1 MKVVGFLSSVFY
13 LFMATTTADA
23 KTETICVDQYNHGS
37 IVESKAKSQ
46 TWQVSSSMERGQD
59 TKEVEVPH
67 TRIWCKWLFFLGF
80 LCPILWVIGSKL
92 SLNDFNAQNGFIWKK
107 RCRIAVTIMLTLGIV
122 GSVLVMIFNPQAFGL
137 RKNTSVGP
145 QTSSNSN
152 AALRPDVPVN
162 GTSTTGD
169 IIAGIIIAGQ

>member
-1 MKVVGFLSSVFY
+1 M
-13 LFMATTTADA
+13 TAA
-23 KTETICVDQYNHGS
+23 EPPTVCVNHGLTAECKVKS
-37 IVESKAKSQ
+37 ETWESSDPI
-46 TWQVSSSMERGQD
+46 ERGQG

-67 TRIWCKWLFFLGF
+67 TRIWTKWFFFLGF

-92 SLNDFNAQNGFIWKK
+92 SLNDYNAQNGFIWKK

-152 AALRPDVPVN
+152 SALRPDVPVN

-169 IIAGIIIAGQ
+169 IIAGIIIAGQNS

>member
-1 MKVVGFLSSVFY
+1 MTAAEPHSV
-13 LFMATTTADA
+13 
-23 KTETICVDQYNHGS
+23 CVNQYDHGS
-37 IVESKAKSQ
+37 IAESKVKSE
-46 TWQVSSSMERGQD
+46 TWEALDPIERGQG
-59 TKEVEVPH
+59 TKEADVPH
-67 TRIWCKWLFFLGF
+67 TRIWTKWFFFLGF
-80 LCPILWVIGSKL
+80 FCPILWIIGSKL
-92 SLNDFNAQNGFIWKK
+92 SLNDYNAQNGFIWKK

-152 AALRPDVPVN
+152 EALRPDVPVN

-169 IIAGIIIAGQ
+169 IIAGIIIAGQKL

>member
-1 MKVVGFLSSVFY
+1 
-13 LFMATTTADA
+13 MATTIADA
-23 KTETICVDQYNHGS
+23 ETETICVDQDNHSS
-37 IVESKAKSQ
+37 IVESKARSR
-46 TWQVSSSMERGQD
+46 TWQVFGSIEHGQV
-59 TKEVEVPH
+59 TKEVDVPQ
-67 TRIWCKWLFFLGF
+67 TRIWSKWLFFLGF
-80 LCPILWVIGSKL
+80 LCPVLWVIGSKL

-169 IIAGIIIAGQ
+169 IIAGIIVAGQQGF

>member
-1 MKVVGFLSSVFY
+1 M
-13 LFMATTTADA
+13 TAA
-23 KTETICVDQYNHGS
+23 EPPTVCVNHGLTAECKVKS
-37 IVESKAKSQ
+37 ETWESSDPI
-46 TWQVSSSMERGQD
+46 ERGQ
-59 TKEVEVPH
+59 
-67 TRIWCKWLFFLGF
+67 GF

-92 SLNDFNAQNGFIWKK
+92 SLNDYNAQNGFIWKK

-122 GSVLVMIFNPQAFGL
+122 GSVLVMILNPQAFGL

-152 AALRPDVPVN
+152 SALRPDVPVN

-169 IIAGIIIAGQ
+169 IIAGIIIAGQNS